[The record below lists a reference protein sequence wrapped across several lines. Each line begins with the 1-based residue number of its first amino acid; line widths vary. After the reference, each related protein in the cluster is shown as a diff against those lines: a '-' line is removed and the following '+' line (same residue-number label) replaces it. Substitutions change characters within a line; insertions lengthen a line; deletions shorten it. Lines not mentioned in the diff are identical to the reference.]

1 MSMSA
6 NCLMNSLVV
15 RAHGKPFY
23 ASDLGLNGGEINGLS
38 INRYIKATGNTK
50 TVMVPIDTWHGD
62 RIFKECKV
70 KEWEYCGDAYG
81 EGWLAE
87 MQERELRKMIIKAQ
101 KILELAAQLGIGAF

>member
-23 ASDLGLNGGEINGLS
+23 ASDLGLNGGEINGLKL
-38 INRYIKATGNTK
+38 NNYIKATGNTT
-50 TVMVPIDTWHGD
+50 TVMVLISTWNGD

-70 KEWEYCGDAYG
+70 KEWEYCGDADG
-81 EGWLAE
+81 NSWLAE
-87 MQERELRKMIIKAQ
+87 MQERELHRLIVKAQ
-101 KILELAAQLGIGAF
+101 KILELAAQLGIGA

>member
-23 ASDLGLNGGEINGLS
+23 ASDLGLNGGEISGLS
-38 INRYIKATGNTK
+38 LNHYIKATGNTK

-70 KEWEYCGDAYG
+70 EEWEYCGDACG
-81 EGWLAE
+81 ESWLAE
-87 MQERELRKMIIKAQ
+87 MQERELRKMITKAQ